1 MTADPGVAGSPSGSD
16 PSGVC
21 LRTEHLFRESLSPI
35 TGQGFIATAM
45 GSIMHRKPVKIF
57 GQRGTVRDYI
67 YVSDLAAGILDAL
80 EKGRFSETYNLG
92 SGVGRSNMDVIEAIS
107 PLMKKAGDDIRV
119 ENLPERAFD
128 VKANVLDSNKLQKDT
143 GWKPQF
149 EFGEG
154 LLRTFAWLRRFYG

>member
-1 MTADPGVAGSPSGSD
+1 
-16 PSGVC
+16 
-21 LRTEHLFRESLSPI
+21 
-35 TGQGFIATAM
+35 
-45 GSIMHRKPVKIF
+45 
-57 GQRGTVRDYI
+57 
-67 YVSDLAAGILDAL
+67 
-80 EKGRFSETYNLG
+80 
-92 SGVGRSNMDVIEAIS
+92 MDVIEAIS

-143 GWKPQF
+143 GWKPQV